1 MSRLKFIL
9 IMKFQFE
16 DIATIN
22 RHVTEAEKAGS
33 FKQQTKVDYVDIL
46 E

>member
-1 MSRLKFIL
+1 MKL
-9 IMKFQFE
+9 ISIMPFQFE
-16 DIATIN
+16 NIATIN

>member
-1 MSRLKFIL
+1 MKKFIL

-16 DIATIN
+16 NIATVN
-22 RHVTEAEKAGS
+22 RHVAEAEKAGS
-33 FKQQTKVDYVDIL
+33 FKQQTKVDYIDIL